1 MGAYTLT
8 FSQRNVLIIDDA
20 QAVISVVR
28 TMLRTMGFSDNCIDY
43 AKEGKSALNC
53 IKLKKYD
60 VIICDYNLGDGLNG
74 RQLLDE
80 IRHGKLLGPDNVFIM
95 ITGESSKAIVRS
107 IIELRPDDYILKP
120 FSQQQ
125 LQHRLRVALSKR
137 SQYRALYEIDHQRDA
152 AAGIALCDELLSNE
166 CVDQLLVNQFKGQ
179 FLQSLRKYD
188 EAQNLYW
195 ELDKKHTDAWIK
207 IELCN
212 VLVELGDYDEVE
224 SIMAHMSNDISVSAL
239 PELSVMSKLEI
250 YKNNIPEAIS
260 HLALA
265 SSLAPGNPDRELVIA
280 NLCLSESDYTNAE
293 RRYSIYRACCKG
305 TFRDDLTSSINVVR
319 AMLLSIEE
327 EDYNAARDN
336 DIRKIESF
344 IFTLYSAASSADEKV
359 SVEILYIHSR
369 ILRGELGKAMLLFSK
384 VMTVADNIDFY
395 SRYHLCRI
403 CSLLMFDARY
413 KENFQIASEM
423 SLKMDNLLVSK
434 SCMIMLHSLDM
445 NHACQKRLYQEKYDA
460 SLLHRVQHPQKELA
474 ALIQLHQMNPYLQQV
489 ALRII
494 ELLGMIW
501 PRMLNKMEVLSLI
514 ESCDNTVSTIMSLSQ
529 QQHKNYQGTLS
540 AAKQH
545 TENKRA

>member
-28 TMLRTMGFSDNCIDY
+28 TMLRSMGFSDNCIDY

-74 RQLLDE
+74 KQLLEE
-80 IRHGKLLGPDNVFIM
+80 IRHGRLLGPDNVFIM
-95 ITGESSKAIVRS
+95 ITGESSKTIVSS

-125 LQHRLRVALSKR
+125 LQSRLRWALSKR
-137 SQYRALYEIDHQRDA
+137 SQYRALYELDHQNDA
-152 AAGIALCDELLSNE
+152 AAGIALCDELLSNDN
-166 CVDQLLVNQFKGQ
+166 VDQLLVNQFKGQ
-179 FLQSLRKYD
+179 FLQSLRQYD
-188 EAQNLYW
+188 EAQELYRD
-195 ELDKKHTDAWIK
+195 LYNKHADAWIK

-224 SIMAHMSNDISVSAL
+224 SIMTHTNNDNTVSAL

-260 HLALA
+260 HLSLA
-265 SSLAPGNPDRELVIA
+265 STLAPGNPDRELVIA
-280 NLCLSESDYTNAE
+280 NLCLSESDYINAE
-293 RRYSIYRACCKG
+293 RRYTVYRACCKG
-305 TFRDDLTSSINVVR
+305 TFRDDLISSLNVIR
-319 AMLLSIEE
+319 AMLFSIEE
-327 EDYNAARDN
+327 EDYSSARYSN
-336 DIRKIESF
+336 IRKIESF
-344 IFTLYSAASSADEKV
+344 IFTLYGSTSSPDEKM
-359 SVEILYIHSR
+359 SVEVLYIHAS
-369 ILRGELGKAMLLFSK
+369 ILSGELGKAMLLFYK
-384 VMTVADNIDFY
+384 VMKADVNIDFY
-395 SRYHLCRI
+395 TRYHLCKI
-403 CSLLMFDARY
+403 CSLLMFDALY
-413 KENFQIASEM
+413 KENFQIASEA
-423 SLKMDNLLVSK
+423 SLNIGGLLVSK

-445 NHACQKRLYQEKYDA
+445 RHASQKRLYQKKYDA
-460 SLLHRVQHPQKELA
+460 SLLHRTRQPQKELA
-474 ALIQLHQMNPYLQQV
+474 TLIQLHQMNPYLQQV

-514 ESCDNTVSTIMSLSQ
+514 ESCDNTVSTIMSLPQ
-529 QQHKNYQGTLS
+529 QQHKNYQNILLV
-540 AAKQH
+540 AKQH
-545 TENKRA
+545 TEHKRA